1 VIVVSDKFKLRR
13 RQHKNQKKN
22 QTDEVEVDDK
32 MVFAK
37 EDVEAIAQVMELAPG
52 NI

>member
-1 VIVVSDKFKLRR
+1 
-13 RQHKNQKKN
+13 
-22 QTDEVEVDDK
+22 VDDK

-52 NI
+52 NIWKGIKGYKPLIK